1 MLGICMYMYF
11 IRLICVVLCI
21 YFFFFEILFVKL
33 VLYILYLY
41 WLGKNYLKILDF
53 KF

>member
-11 IRLICVVLCI
+11 IRLILSVVLCI

-41 WLGKNYLKILDF
+41 WKELFENF
-53 KF
+53 RF

>member
-21 YFFFFEILFVKL
+21 YFFEILFVKL

-41 WLGKNYLKILDF
+41 WKELFENFRL
-53 KF
+53 

>member
-41 WLGKNYLKILDF
+41 WKELFENF
-53 KF
+53 RF

>member
-33 VLYILYLY
+33 MLYILYLY
-41 WLGKNYLKILDF
+41 WKELFENF
-53 KF
+53 RF